1 MITKLLKIGV
11 LLTTAAIVIISPTQF
26 PSPESISGISGQSSV
41 SLPKLSI
48 LYEGRGKPT
57 KESENFHSLLLKIV

>member
-1 MITKLLKIGV
+1 MTESPKIDE
-11 LLTTAAIVIISPTQF
+11 LPTTAAIVMISPTQF
-26 PSPESISGISGQSSV
+26 PSLESLSGISGQSSV